1 MASIWLPGIKPGHT
15 CDFIECHHWYRDC
28 TTRSRSTFLK
38 GTATPTLLFFS
49 TICRM
54 LPPPPPPLSILAT
67 EASISEISWLFHRWW
82 KASANKWTRTKE
94 SFFFAVEAKTQKPL
108 SFLSYWAPLKEIRKD
123 EIPTKMNSF
132 EIDWKWQPDFFE
144 VSGRILP
151 RKKVRTASVFAKLP
165 PFVWLSAGHCCNT
178 FPRSTSL

>member
-1 MASIWLPGIKPGHT
+1 
-15 CDFIECHHWYRDC
+15 
-28 TTRSRSTFLK
+28 
-38 GTATPTLLFFS
+38 
-49 TICRM
+49 M

-108 SFLSYWAPLKEIRKD
+108 SFLSYWAPLKEIRKA

-144 VSGRILP
+144 ISGRILP

-165 PFVWLSAGHCCNT
+165 PFVWFSAGHCCKQHLSSKLFAPESMSEKNGSFMIHT
-178 FPRSTSL
+178 